1 MLRSFLQPAQNK
13 SWDLQ
18 THVRRSWFQN
28 QTYPFEQKLL
38 PEKFK
43 GTSCQLNVL
52 AVCSNLLI
60 PKQIL
65 FLLTISTTANSLNLK
80 AITNL

>member
-1 MLRSFLQPAQNK
+1 MPRSFLKPAQNK
-13 SWDLQ
+13 SWGLQ
-18 THVRRSWFQN
+18 TCKEEFVSN

-60 PKQIL
+60 PTQIL